1 MVNRVSYYVNL
12 LTYFG
17 PPHSIAEARTIG
29 SADMATGSMVRE
41 LFSTALCT
49 SCDSCG
55 WTVINIK
62 LILSSRDA
70 VVSCFCTETLR
81 SWPQIWWR
89 RGTGRCLLCR
99 CDSGMR
105 RNAPDLD
112 FPSTLETRRT
122 EQNPSAKRKQ
132 LMTHLLNLVLPLPFV
147 TPSKTTKGY
156 KGKKK
161 ISPPTERHIILP
173 KRADYCFDYRKN
185 LLLVLKKW

>member
-1 MVNRVSYYVNL
+1 MSPAIKSLLDSQWDRKKKNHLQRRECFFVAVTWKMVNRVSYYVNL

-17 PPHSIAEARTIG
+17 PPHSIAEARTTG

-55 WTVINIK
+55 WTVINTK
-62 LILSSRDA
+62 LILSSREA
-70 VVSCFCTETLR
+70 VVLCFSPAALR

-89 RGTGRCLLCR
+89 RGTVRCLLCR
-99 CDSGMR
+99 CDSGRR

-122 EQNPSAKRKQ
+122 EQNPSAEGKQ
-132 LMTHLLNLVLPLPFV
+132 LMTHLLNLLLPLPLV
-147 TPSKTTKGY
+147 TPGKT
-156 KGKKK
+156 
-161 ISPPTERHIILP
+161 
-173 KRADYCFDYRKN
+173 
-185 LLLVLKKW
+185 